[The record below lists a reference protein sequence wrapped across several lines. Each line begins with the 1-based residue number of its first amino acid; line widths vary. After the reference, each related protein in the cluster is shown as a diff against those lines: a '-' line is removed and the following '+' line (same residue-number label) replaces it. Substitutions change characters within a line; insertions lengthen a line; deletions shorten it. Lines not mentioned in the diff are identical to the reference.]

1 MDSLWNLEDLL
12 CSKVDEIV
20 RKGDISPTEM
30 DNAYKAVKT
39 LYYITCIDAMEGSGE
54 GYDGVSGNWP
64 YQNNAMR
71 RNSRT
76 NYSMANNSMR
86 RNSRTNYSGHDQKE
100 MIMQKIAE
108 LQQQMEN
115 M

>member
-1 MDSLWNLEDLL
+1 MESLWNLEDLL
-12 CSKVDEIV
+12 CEKIDEIV

-39 LYYITCIDAMEGSGE
+39 VYYIEAVTAMKEAGD
-54 GYDGVSGNWP
+54 DGVSGNWP
-64 YQNNAMR
+64 YQNNSMR
-71 RNSRT
+71 RNSRA

-86 RNSRTNYSGHDQKE
+86 RNSRANYSGHDQKQ

-108 LQQQMEN
+108 LEQQLETM
-115 M
+115 